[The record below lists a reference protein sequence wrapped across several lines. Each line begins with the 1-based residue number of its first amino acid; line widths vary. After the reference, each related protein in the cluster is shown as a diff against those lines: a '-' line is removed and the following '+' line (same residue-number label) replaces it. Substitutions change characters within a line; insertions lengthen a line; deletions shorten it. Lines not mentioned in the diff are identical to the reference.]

1 MGKVSGR
8 YLLAVDLEG
17 IHGVFGKTYETLNG
31 SPDYEKAISNAVRE
45 INTVVAALFDSG
57 AELVAV
63 WDNHGAN
70 ENIDFSDLDPRVTEI
85 NAKGD
90 EWRFDFAKG
99 YGFDRVIFLG
109 YHAMEGNPRGIL
121 AHTYSSVGIQY
132 IKLEG
137 VYMSEF
143 HIDSLICADYGI
155 APVLVAADD
164 VCLSEMVAVAPEVL
178 TVTTKLAA
186 GRNRGTEIPEEEV
199 LCDLYER
206 TLEAAGTAEFSPIE
220 KMPAPAR
227 LEIRYTR
234 AERAAERI
242 EFAKGLG
249 IPVEYGE
256 DSHILRFEI
265 TRANQ
270 IPRLT

>member
-1 MGKVSGR
+1 MGKIGGR

-17 IHGVFGKTYETLNG
+17 IHGIFGDPYEGLNG
-31 SPDYEKAISNAVRE
+31 SADYKKAVPNAVKE

-85 NAKGD
+85 NARND
-90 EWRFDFAKG
+90 TWRFDFAEN
-99 YGFDRVIFLG
+99 YAFDRVIFLG

-121 AHTYSSVGIQY
+121 AHTYSSVCIQY
-132 IKLEG
+132 VKLDG

-143 HIDSLICADYGI
+143 NVDSLICADYGI
-155 APVLVAADD
+155 APVLVASDD
-164 VCLSEMVAVAPEVL
+164 VCLEEMKAVAPEVL
-178 TVTTKLAA
+178 TVMTKRAL

-199 LCDLYER
+199 LRDLCER
-206 TLEAAGTAEFSPIE
+206 TVAAAGRAEFSPIE
-220 KMPAPAR
+220 KMPSPAH

-242 EFAKGLG
+242 EFARGLG
-249 IPVEYGE
+249 IPAEYGA
-256 DSHILRFEI
+256 DSHVLHFEI
-265 TRANQ
+265 TKANQ
-270 IPRLT
+270 IPKLT

>member
-1 MGKVSGR
+1 MGKIGKR
-8 YLLAVDLEG
+8 YLVAVDLEG
-17 IHGVFGKTYETLNG
+17 IHGIFGAPYETLNG
-31 SPDYEKAISNAVRE
+31 SDDYNKAIPSAVRE
-45 INTVVAALFDSG
+45 INTVVGALFDSG

-70 ENIDFSDLDPRVTEI
+70 ENIDFSNLDPRIVEI
-85 NAKGD
+85 NAKVD
-90 EWRFDFAKG
+90 TWRFDFAKG
-99 YGFDRVIFLG
+99 YDFDRVIFLG

-132 IKLEG
+132 IKLDG

-143 HIDSLICADYGI
+143 NVDSLICADYGI
-155 APVLVAADD
+155 APVLVASDD
-164 VCLSEMVAVAPEVL
+164 VCLEEMRGVAPEVL
-178 TVTTKLAA
+178 TVTTKYAL

-199 LCDLYER
+199 LRDLYDK
-206 TLEAAGTAEFSPIE
+206 TVEAAGSEKLSPIE
-220 KMPAPAR
+220 KMHSPAH

-249 IPVEYGE
+249 IPAEYGA
-256 DSHILRFEI
+256 DSHILHFEI
-265 TRANQ
+265 TKANQ
-270 IPRLT
+270 IPKLT